1 MTCKCSE
8 IAAKDIGREGLV
20 ALIALISP
28 WEGAPS
34 LITDILPS
42 ELEYML
48 AAVTEFRIP
57 LRVHGAS

>member
-1 MTCKCSE
+1 M
-8 IAAKDIGREGLV
+8 AAKDIGREGLV

-34 LITDILPS
+34 LITDIFPS